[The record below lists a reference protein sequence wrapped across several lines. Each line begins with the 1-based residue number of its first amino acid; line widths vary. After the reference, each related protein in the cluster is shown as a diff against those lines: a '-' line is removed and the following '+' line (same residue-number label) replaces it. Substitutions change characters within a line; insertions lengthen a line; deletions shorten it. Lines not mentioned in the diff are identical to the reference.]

1 MATDDVATLL
11 AQASPAFIVVLDR
24 DGTTRLVN
32 DAMTRALGYSA
43 DELIGGNFVSSVVP
57 VAEQPNAAAFLR
69 QLDGSGHAV
78 AEHGLRTRDGR
89 ELRVEWRARAA
100 EEEGQAP
107 FIYLIGVDVTDRRQ
121 AEQRVAE
128 QERQYQDVFEA
139 VSDGLVI
146 TDADTELIIEV
157 NPAICRLL
165 GYAREELLGMRPASL
180 VHPDHRDAVRDYR
193 AHIRETGAFHATA
206 VAIRKDGTPLPID
219 LQGRAFTFQGRH
231 AQLSIVRDITEQVR
245 AYDLLEQR
253 VVERTRELASIL
265 QIARDVGSTLE
276 LGPLL
281 TEILDRLQTLV
292 PYTGAGVL
300 VVQGDLVHQ
309 RAHRSPLT
317 DHDALSITYPI
328 AGWQEQWDVLASGQ
342 PILMGNVLDASRP
355 SQIYR
360 ALVDQPLLEPLQY
373 IRTVLWLPLLVRDR
387 LIGILAI
394 TSGEPHAFTPHQA
407 ELAFAAA
414 SHAAVAIENARLYE
428 HARGRAVLEE
438 RQRLARDLH
447 DSVSQ
452 ALYGIALGTQT
463 AQGILTDEGAT
474 SGAVEPLAY
483 VVGLAEAAMA
493 EMRALIF
500 ELRPESLEH
509 EGLVAALQKQ
519 ADFVRARHRL
529 DVVVTLAHEPD
540 LPLPAKEALYRIA
553 QEALHNTVKHAAAH
567 HVEIRLTEDESSV
580 KLEVA
585 DDGIGFE
592 SGRSFPG
599 HLGLVSMRERAAAQG
614 GRCEIDSAPGAGTR
628 TTVVLDPPRE
638 GRTSTRPES

>member
-1 MATDDVATLL
+1 MAADDVATLL

-43 DELIGGNFVSSVVP
+43 DELIGSNFVSSVVP
-57 VAEQPNAAAFLR
+57 PAEQPDATAFLSH
-69 QLDGSGHAV
+69 LDGSGHAV

-89 ELRVEWRARAA
+89 VLRVEWRARAA
-100 EEEGQAP
+100 EQAGEAP

-128 QERQYQDVFEA
+128 QERQYRGIFEA

-157 NPAICRLL
+157 NPAICRML
-165 GYAREELLGMRPASL
+165 GYTREELIGIRPVTL
-180 VHPDHRDAVRDYR
+180 VHPDHRDSVRDYR
-193 AHIRETGAFHATA
+193 AHIRESGAFRATA
-206 VAIRKDGTPLPID
+206 VAIRKDGSPLPVD
-219 LQGRAFTFQGRH
+219 LQGRAFAFQGRS

-253 VVERTRELASIL
+253 VAERTRELASIL

-317 DHDALSITYPI
+317 DHDALGVTYPI
-328 AGWQEQWDVLASGQ
+328 AGWHEQWEVLASGQ
-342 PILMGNVLDASRP
+342 PILMGNVLDESRP

-360 ALVDQPLLEPLQY
+360 SLVDQPGLEPLQY

-394 TSGEPHAFTPHQA
+394 TSGEAHAFTPHQA

-428 HARGRAVLEE
+428 QARGRAVLEE

-519 ADFVRARHRL
+519 ADFIRARHRL
-529 DVVVTLAHEPD
+529 DVVVMLGSEPA
-540 LPLPAKEALYRIA
+540 LSLPAKEALYRIA

-567 HVEIRLTEDESSV
+567 RVEIRLAEEDSSV
-580 KLEVA
+580 RLEVA

-592 SGRSFPG
+592 TGRSFPG

-614 GRCEIDSAPGAGTR
+614 GRCEIDSVLGAGTR
-628 TTVVLDPPRE
+628 TTVLL
-638 GRTSTRPES
+638 SLARPA